1 MTAEGVLVD
10 CVLDDSQIQV
20 EIATL
25 VYGLLEEAQNGKWPA
40 SADDW
45 ECRLAERAHEMVADF
60 LAAQPTV
67 EPRTYEPRLAGARRT
82 FNGKILLMVVDED
95 GKTNEFTVTEQESGL
110 IAQILLNN
118 RPGVSE

>member
-1 MTAEGVLVD
+1 MTAEGILVD

-25 VYGLLEEAQNGKWPA
+25 VHGLIEEARDGKFPA
-40 SADDW
+40 SAEDW
-45 ECRLAERAHEMVADF
+45 ECRLAERAYEMVAEF

-67 EPRTYEPRLAGARRT
+67 EKATYEPRLAGARRL
-82 FNGKILLMVVDED
+82 FSGKILLMVIDED
-95 GKTNEFTVTEQESGL
+95 GTANECTVTEQESGL

-118 RPGVSE
+118 RPGVNA